1 MVLHF
6 ILDLTD
12 IITYYVYFFIANGLP
27 STAMPKVTFHRFV
40 TILNWTSQHFTW
52 VANAEIGYTIM
63 VTLGSNPT
71 TGFTW
76 PDIAQISNQEIVK
89 QTDHKFVSPDQTAV
103 PGASGKDVWTFKA
116 LKTGPTTISMDYSQ
130 PWADGEKA
138 EWTFIATIIVK

>member
-1 MVLHF
+1 MKLKI
-6 ILDLTD
+6 ILILAT
-12 IITYYVYFFIANGLP
+12 
-27 STAMPKVTFHRFV
+27 V
-40 TILNWTSQHFTW
+40 TILLNLFACSNSSQVSLEIPYEDFTEDQHFNW

-103 PGASGKDVWTFKA
+103 PGASGKDMWTFKA
-116 LKTGPTTISMDYSQ
+116 LKTGTTTVSMDYSQ
-130 PWADGEKA
+130 PWEDGEKA